1 MIQVP
6 MNVTQGMIAQPV
18 AYPAPQYVASQ
29 NPAPVYTE
37 PDQKQYN
44 AVSITVH
51 KPTVEAGSTDNA
63 NQFNPYNYAQA
74 PIYNYPQASVYADP
88 MLAQYQQMQQPAAAL
103 PAYEASSAVLPAQ
116 PAQIPDAEPIVSDS
130 QTQIPQSVIP
140 VQEAPVPAETIAETV
155 PVQDTAAQPEIQPQ
169 PQA

>member
-6 MNVTQGMIAQPV
+6 MNVTQGMIAQPM

-103 PAYEASSAVLPAQ
+103 PAYEASSAALP
-116 PAQIPDAEPIVSDS
+116 AEPIVSDS

-140 VQEAPVPAETIAETV
+140 VQEAPIPAETIAETV
-155 PVQDTAAQPEIQPQ
+155 PVQDTVVQPEIQPQ